1 MKKFL
6 LFMIVLAAC
15 EAQAKVDLVT
25 LPVRDRVQLTIYN
38 SADLT
43 LVRENRALT
52 LVGGLNKL
60 QFSWATTLIDPT
72 SLEMRPLENAGDID
86 IMALTYPPR
95 TVNLGLWNIKSARGG
110 KVPVEID
117 YLTSGLSWRAFYM
130 GTLTEDEKTMRL
142 EGYVRATNNSGEDY
156 ADAETRLIVGEINLI
171 DQIRMLAQ
179 RQYPYDRP
187 SQYPVSPM
195 VMKGL
200 FAGRAGG
207 KELEVLEEAVAYD
220 SFAAEMP
227 ETKEIAKE
235 GLSEY
240 FLYTIPGTET
250 IPNGWS
256 KRLPSFDT
264 NGIPVLN
271 LYKYEEERYGKGVL
285 RFLNFK
291 NDTEHKLG
299 ETPIPGGML
308 KVFRTTDEDGHL
320 AYEGQSDFKYIPVN
334 EDVELN
340 LGYVGDV
347 VVEPKLMDYKTD
359 RFSFDSHG
367 NIDGWDEISTW
378 KVEIKNT
385 RDLPVKVEITRNTG
399 MPNWDIERRDS
410 VGKYEK
416 VDLDSMKFTV
426 EPEPRSNVE
435 FTYVLTKHFGRRAE

>member
-1 MKKFL
+1 VKKFL
-6 LFMIVLAAC
+6 LLMIALAAC
-15 EAQAKVDLVT
+15 IAQAKVDLVT

-52 LVGGLNKL
+52 LVEGLNKL
-60 QFSWATTLIDPT
+60 QFSWANTLIDPT

-95 TVNLGLWNIKSARGG
+95 TKNLGLWNIKSGRGG

-142 EGYVRATNNSGEDY
+142 EGYVRVQNNSGEDY

-171 DQIRMLAQ
+171 DQIMMLAQ
-179 RQYPYDRP
+179 RQYPYDKP
-187 SQYPVSPM
+187 VPVSPL

-200 FAGRAGG
+200 FMGPAAAGMVADSV
-207 KELEVLEEAVAYD
+207 EYEA
-220 SFAAEMP
+220 FEAEMP
-227 ETKEIAKE
+227 EVKQIAKE

-285 RFLNFK
+285 RFLSFK

-367 NIDGWDEISTW
+367 NIDGWDEISTYR
-378 KVEIKNT
+378 VEVKNT
-385 RDLPVKVEITRNTG
+385 RDLPVKVEVTGNTA
-399 MPNWDIERRDS
+399 MPHWDLERKDG

-416 VDLDSMKFTV
+416 VDLDSFKFTV

-435 FTYVLTKHFGRRAE
+435 FEYVLTKHHGRRAE